1 MSELNLSIGSKQI
14 VLALSDSRKFREN
27 TLRLIREIQS
37 EGHNLIIIAVNNPS
51 GYLMDLYEKNGIDTS
66 RLWFIDAITRY
77 AAGKEER
84 TLANCV
90 YVNKPG
96 DLTSL
101 SIAVSEIL
109 KKRQAEKP
117 VIFLDSVNALLIYI
131 NTIDLSK
138 FFHFVVSK
146 LRILNISG
154 IFLAVEKGLDPVL
167 ISQLTSFADEVV
179 DISEINETETGAN
192 RAEEIH

>member
-1 MSELNLSIGSKQI
+1 MKEFDLGEGEKRII
-14 VLALSDSRKFREN
+14 LALSEAQNFKNS
-27 TLRLIREIQS
+27 TMQLIRAIQHN
-37 EGHNLIIIAVNNPS
+37 GHDIIIIAVNNPS
-51 GYLMDLYEKNGIDTS
+51 AYLVELYRKNGIDTDK
-66 RLWFIDAITRY
+66 LWFIDAITRY
-77 AAGKEER
+77 AIGQEEKS
-84 TLANCV
+84 LENCI

-109 KKRQAEKP
+109 KRKGAEKP
-117 VIFLDSVNALLIYI
+117 IIFLDSVNAMLIYI

-167 ISQLTSFADEVV
+167 VSQLTSFADEVI
-179 DISEINETETGAN
+179 DISEPAPGEGHTG
-192 RAEEIH
+192 

>member
-1 MSELNLSIGSKQI
+1 MPGLNLSIGGKQI
-14 VLALSDSRKFREN
+14 VLALSDPQKFKDN
-27 TLRLIREIQS
+27 TLRLIREIQND
-37 EGHNLIIIAVNNPS
+37 GHNLIIIAVNNPS

-77 AAGKEER
+77 AVGKEEK
-84 TLANCV
+84 TLPNCV

-117 VIFLDSVNALLIYI
+117 VIFLDSVNAMLIYI

-179 DISEINETETGAN
+179 DISEINEAETGAN
-192 RAEEIH
+192 RVKKIQ

>member
-1 MSELNLSIGSKQI
+1 
-14 VLALSDSRKFREN
+14 
-27 TLRLIREIQS
+27 
-37 EGHNLIIIAVNNPS
+37 
-51 GYLMDLYEKNGIDTS
+51 
-66 RLWFIDAITRY
+66 
-77 AAGKEER
+77 
-84 TLANCV
+84 
-90 YVNKPG
+90 
-96 DLTSL
+96 
-101 SIAVSEIL
+101 L

-117 VIFLDSVNALLIYI
+117 VIFLDSVNAMLIYI

-179 DISEINETETGAN
+179 DISEINETASDED
-192 RAEEIH
+192 RAEKIQ